1 MSDPDMNETRKPKR
15 VEQEVLL
22 DEGMPEVPVLTPLVR
37 LYGFLGAA
45 VVLGLLVIVNVD
57 VFGRYFFNRPLAGTL
72 ELSEM
77 GIVAIVFL
85 QLASTIG
92 ARRMTRSDG
101 VLGFVE
107 KRKPTLAFSMRAAF
121 NILGAVMMLIIAYGQ
136 YPRMVTSYVRGYYK
150 GNIGIFTAPSW
161 PLDAIV
167 FTGVV
172 LGAIMFLTLAIV
184 NLSKLVSI
192 KRERGV

>member
-1 MSDPDMNETRKPKR
+1 MTDPQKSDTQATKL
-15 VEQEVLL
+15 VEQGNLL
-22 DEGMPEVPVLTPLVR
+22 DEQMPEVPVLTPLVR
-37 LYGFLGAA
+37 LYGFVGAA
-45 VVLGLLVIVNVD
+45 VVLCLLVIVNVD
-57 VFGRYFFNRPLAGTL
+57 VFGRFFFNRPFAGTL

-101 VLGFVE
+101 FLGFVDR
-107 KRKPTLAFSMRAAF
+107 RKPELALSMRAIF
-121 NILGAVMMLIIAYGQ
+121 NILGAIMLLVIAYGQ
-136 YPRMVTSYVRGYYK
+136 YPRMITSYVRGYYK

-167 FTGVV
+167 FTGVI
-172 LGAIMFLTLAIV
+172 LGAVMFVILAAMNII
-184 NLSKLVSI
+184 KLLNI
-192 KRERGV
+192 KRGRAK

>member
-1 MSDPDMNETRKPKR
+1 MTDPQKSDTQTTKL
-15 VEQEVLL
+15 VEQGNLL
-22 DEGMPEVPVLTPLVR
+22 DEQMPEVPVLTPLVR
-37 LYGFLGAA
+37 FYGFVGAA
-45 VVLGLLVIVNVD
+45 VVLCLLVIVNVD
-57 VFGRYFFNRPLAGTL
+57 VFGRFFFNRPFAGTL

-101 VLGFVE
+101 FLGFVDR
-107 KRKPTLAFSMRAAF
+107 RKPELALSMRAIF
-121 NILGAVMMLIIAYGQ
+121 NILGAIMLLVIAYGQ
-136 YPRMVTSYVRGYYK
+136 YPRMITSYVRGYYK

-167 FTGVV
+167 FTGVI
-172 LGAIMFLTLAIV
+172 LGAVMFIILAAI
-184 NLSKLVSI
+184 NIIKLVNI
-192 KRERGV
+192 KRGRAK